1 MYELETQVLL
11 NRFRCAAQI
20 ARLAD
25 IGNQQ
30 EAGADDRGSRP
41 KRYERELE
49 EIERRVAETIARHR
63 ALCSRHR

>member
-1 MYELETQVLL
+1 VKLETEILL
-11 NRFRCAAQI
+11 NRFRCQAQI

-30 EAGADDRGSRP
+30 EAGADDRAGRP

-49 EIERRVAETIARHR
+49 EIERRITETIARHR
-63 ALCSRHR
+63 DLCARHR